1 MQFSKI
7 GRIEGVVFLKR
18 KSISHFANE
27 KVEWKKFE
35 RKVYI
40 DDSTRVTA
48 IVETFVG
55 SSSLVSIK
63 CKHLAAGRGGFVGR
77 CGRG

>member
-1 MQFSKI
+1 MQSSKI
-7 GRIEGVVFLKR
+7 GRLEGVVFLKR
-18 KSISHFANE
+18 KSISRFANE
-27 KVEWKKFE
+27 KVEWRKFE

-40 DDSTRVTA
+40 VDSSRVTA

-55 SSSLVSIK
+55 SSSLVSIE

-77 CGRG
+77 CERG